1 MMLKSR
7 GLLTTLKP
15 SAKFNGIVLTPKAEK
30 IVSPDD
36 AQIIEES
43 GIAVIDC
50 SWAQFDEVKVKC
62 SKANER
68 LLPNCMA
75 ANPVNYGKEIKLNCA
90 EA

>member
-1 MMLKSR
+1 MILKSR
-7 GLLTTLKP
+7 GLITTLNK

-50 SWAQFDEVKVKC
+50 SWA
-62 SKANER
+62 
-68 LLPNCMA
+68 
-75 ANPVNYGKEIKLNCA
+75 
-90 EA
+90 